1 MNLLDDLSA
10 VLVGI
15 PFTLALTLAAFVFG
29 AVLGLPLCAM
39 RMSRNGF
46 TSLLAMALILTF
58 RAIPPIVWLFIIFF
72 GIGFGYLQ
80 LDPFSSAAIGLG
92 LITAAN
98 MAEIYRGSLSAIH
111 IGQWE
116 ASTVLNLSARH
127 RARRPAIGHDLRH
140 RPAEGHCG
148 RIGDRCARDR
158 LRGVS
163 PVAAN
168 VPRTGHLCGRG
179 PAIHRDQPAHRLAG
193 ALDRHEAARG
203 GGAVSDTLDFWG
215 QWFPDLL
222 GGFVISLE
230 VTAACLVL
238 GIPLGLLLA
247 LGVQS
252 KSAPLR
258 WTALVI
264 VEIGRG
270 TPALILLQFAYFG
283 LPTAGLTLTSFTA
296 ASLALAWCTGAYT
309 SEIIRAGLQSVPAGQ
324 QEAAQV
330 IGLNRLDALRYV
342 ILPQGLRVAVP
353 ALLGFSIIMLQA
365 SSLCFTIALPEIVSQ
380 AYIVGS
386 NTFRYL
392 PVFLLAALMF
402 AAVCI
407 PATILV
413 SLLERRLGRHV
424 A

>member
-1 MNLLDDLSA
+1 MTD
-10 VLVGI
+10 V
-15 PFTLALTLAAFVFG
+15 
-29 AVLGLPLCAM
+29 
-39 RMSRNGF
+39 
-46 TSLLAMALILTF
+46 
-58 RAIPPIVWLFIIFF
+58 
-72 GIGFGYLQ
+72 
-80 LDPFSSAAIGLG
+80 
-92 LITAAN
+92 
-98 MAEIYRGSLSAIH
+98 
-111 IGQWE
+111 
-116 ASTVLNLSARH
+116 
-127 RARRPAIGHDLRH
+127 
-140 RPAEGHCG
+140 
-148 RIGDRCARDR
+148 
-158 LRGVS
+158 
-163 PVAAN
+163 
-168 VPRTGHLCGRG
+168 
-179 PAIHRDQPAHRLAG
+179 
-193 ALDRHEAARG
+193 
-203 GGAVSDTLDFWG
+203 LDFWG
-215 QWFPDLL
+215 EWLPDLL

-238 GIPLGLLLA
+238 GIPLGLMLA
-247 LGVQS
+247 LAVQS
-252 KSAPLR
+252 KSAALR
-258 WTALVI
+258 WTALVV

-309 SEIIRAGLQSVPAGQ
+309 SEIIRAGLEAVPAGQ

-365 SSLCFTIALPEIVSQ
+365 SSLCFTIALPEVVSQ
-380 AYIVGS
+380 AYVVGS

-413 SLLERRLGRHV
+413 SLLERRLGRHT